1 MGQALSVQ
9 LIGQAEPTVVF
20 PRYCFLDVLTWHLNP
35 EVQIA
40 KVDLHIV
47 VTDLVV
53 AVLSGSLTFICFLT
67 HIGEL
72 VLSILNVLFIRSSS

>member
-9 LIGQAEPTVVF
+9 LIGQAEPTVIF
-20 PRYCFLDVLTWHLNP
+20 PLYCFLDVLTWHLNP
-35 EVQIA
+35 KVQIA
-40 KVDLHIV
+40 EVDLHVV

-53 AVLSGSLTFICFLT
+53 AVLCGSLTFIGFLT

-72 VLSILNVLFIRSSS
+72 ILSILDVLFIISSS